1 MTHVPGLPPPSALVM
16 DCFPAVLPRRPPSQR
31 GREFCFWK
39 DPCGSWLETLG
50 LQRGRGKRRALFW
63 AFLLIRDRGGVPG
76 PGVEGGGGSLPA
88 LKMLCGT
95 LHPDAGGPAA
105 ASGAGG
111 MPIEA
116 LTWSLRA
123 RRLKAMLSGQSCP
136 AVGGTGPTL
145 PSLERI
151 PVWLRSRAA
160 AIPPH
165 RPLLEKN
172 NSETSGPKTATV
184 LFSQDSGLGLRVG

>member
-16 DCFPAVLPRRPPSQR
+16 DCFPAVLHRRPPSQR

-50 LQRGRGKRRALFW
+50 LQRGRGERGALFW

-76 PGVEGGGGSLPA
+76 PGVEGGGRSLPV

-105 ASGAGG
+105 APGAGG

-123 RRLKAMLSGQSCP
+123 RRLKAMPSGQSCP
-136 AVGGTGPTL
+136 AVSGTGPHTPAL
-145 PSLERI
+145 GANSSLAEKQSSCDPPSST
-151 PVWLRSRAA
+151 PA
-160 AIPPH
+160 
-165 RPLLEKN
+165 
-172 NSETSGPKTATV
+172 
-184 LFSQDSGLGLRVG
+184 

>member
-1 MTHVPGLPPPSALVM
+1 MNDHSLESKKNKKTKTLYILKRIEM
-16 DCFPAVLPRRPPSQR
+16 
-31 GREFCFWK
+31 
-39 DPCGSWLETLG
+39 PCLG
-50 LQRGRGKRRALFW
+50 GGALFW

-136 AVGGTGPTL
+136 AVSGTGPHTPAL
-145 PSLERI
+145 GANSSLAEKQSCCDPPSST
-151 PVWLRSRAA
+151 PA
-160 AIPPH
+160 
-165 RPLLEKN
+165 
-172 NSETSGPKTATV
+172 
-184 LFSQDSGLGLRVG
+184 